1 MFDYKEITLGDTEKL
16 ENYVCDGDS
25 KTIRK
30 EEE

>member
-1 MFDYKEITLGDTEKL
+1 MIDYKEITLGDTEQL
-16 ENYVCDGDS
+16 ENCYCDGDS